1 MKKVSRKEAQA
12 QGLSKY
18 FTGEACRRGHIAER
32 YVAGA
37 CCECVSARK
46 KEIYQER
53 REEVLAYMKVQGAAY
68 RAANPEKRAENS
80 RRWKQNN
87 PERVRMLERVRRQS
101 NPELGRRNA
110 RAHYYRH
117 RERELIRQKIWR
129 MANKGVVNAF
139 TAKRKAD
146 LLQRTPFWL
155 STDDLW
161 LLQEAYLLAQQR
173 TALTGFVWHVDHV
186 IPLRGK
192 KVSGL
197 HVPTNIRVI
206 PGLDNLRKGNRMGV
220 A

>member
-1 MKKVSRKEAQA
+1 MNKVSRKEAQA

-18 FTGEACRRGHIAER
+18 FTGVACRRGHVSER

-37 CCECVSARK
+37 CCECVSERK
-46 KEIYQER
+46 KELYQER

-87 PERVRMLERVRRQS
+87 HERVLLLERARRQR
-101 NPELGRRNA
+101 NPEVTRKNS

-117 RERELIRQKIWR
+117 RERELVRQKIWR
-129 MANKGVVNAF
+129 MANKGAVNAF

-146 LLQRTPFWL
+146 LLQRTPVWL
-155 STDDLW
+155 SADDLW
-161 LLQEAYLLAQQR
+161 LLKEAYLLAQQR

-206 PGLDNLRKGNRMGV
+206 PGVDNLRKGNRMEV

>member
-37 CCECVSARK
+37 CCECVSDRK

-87 PERVRMLERVRRQS
+87 PERVLMLERIRRQS

-117 RERELIRQKIWR
+117 RERERIRQKIWR

-206 PGLDNLRKGNRMGV
+206 PGLDNLRKGNRMEV